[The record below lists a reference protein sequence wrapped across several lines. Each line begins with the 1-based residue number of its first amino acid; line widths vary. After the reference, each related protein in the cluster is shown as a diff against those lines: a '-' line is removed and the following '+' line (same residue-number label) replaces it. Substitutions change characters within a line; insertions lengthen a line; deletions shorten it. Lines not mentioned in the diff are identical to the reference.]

1 MCRWSRG
8 VLPPDFFSGF
18 GQWGPVPRG
27 SNTEVTPDS
36 REEGE
41 AADTRGAGVLHASGA
56 PQSPSDPLWG
66 FIEKERMSMDLS
78 VGYVCVS
85 SLFLLSLESSR
96 ILSYLGLT
104 THTLGRILYWLFKHR
119 KEKRGIRVLE
129 FAKG

>member
-1 MCRWSRG
+1 M
-8 VLPPDFFSGF
+8 
-18 GQWGPVPRG
+18 
-27 SNTEVTPDS
+27 TPDS